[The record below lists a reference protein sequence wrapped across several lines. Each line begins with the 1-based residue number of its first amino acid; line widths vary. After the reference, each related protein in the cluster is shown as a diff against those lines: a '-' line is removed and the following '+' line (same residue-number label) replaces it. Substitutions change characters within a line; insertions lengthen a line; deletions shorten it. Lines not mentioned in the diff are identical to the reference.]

1 MFNFTEKAA
10 IKIDDLLLFKQD
22 EINAYIKKNQMLFQ
36 DLVLDFSPSK
46 QTAYGYNPMGHAVKI
61 AYDNGLVKKIVI
73 RTDPNVTNQ
82 VKMVIAYDGSNFHGF
97 QYQSNQRSVQGAFS
111 SIVNPMIGK
120 EDLVQGASRT
130 DAYVHAYGQ
139 VIHFENTIQMDE
151 DKWKDILNHQLPKD
165 ILVKEVSIEHPLF
178 HSRYD
183 VYQKQYIYKI
193 HLGDYD
199 PFLANYVH
207 FDKNLDLSLMRQ
219 ALKDLEGTHD
229 FTSFS
234 KSQVDDPIR
243 TIYHTDIIQ
252 EGDRLTMVIRGNGFL
267 RYMVRIIVEYL
278 LKIGKNQ
285 VSVSMKEV
293 LESRSRKYT
302 QGLASPHALYL
313 EKIIY

>member
-1 MFNFTEKAA
+1 MFDFTEKAA
-10 IKIDDLLLFKQD
+10 IKIDDLLLFEQD
-22 EINAYIKKNQMLFQ
+22 EIKAYIKKNQMLFSN
-36 DLVLDFSPSK
+36 LVLDFSPSK
-46 QTAYGYNPMGHAVKI
+46 QTAYGYNAMGHAVKV
-61 AYDNGLVKKIVI
+61 AYEDDLVKKIVI
-73 RTDPNVTNQ
+73 KTNPHMTNQ
-82 VKMVIAYDGSNFHGF
+82 VKMVIAYDGSSFHGF
-97 QYQSNQRSVQGAFS
+97 QYQSKQRSVQGALS
-111 SIVNPMIGK
+111 HIINPMIGK

-130 DAYVHAYGQ
+130 DAFVHAYGQ
-139 VIHFENTIQMDE
+139 VIHFENTIGMDIK
-151 DKWKDILNHQLPKD
+151 KWKEIVNHQLPKD
-165 ILVKEVSIEHPLF
+165 ILVKEVSIQHPLF

-207 FDKNLDLSLMRQ
+207 FDENLNLKLMRQ

-234 KSQVDDPIR
+234 KHQVDDPIR

-252 EGDRLTMVIRGNGFL
+252 EDERLTIVIRGNGFL

-285 VSVSMKEV
+285 TSISMREV